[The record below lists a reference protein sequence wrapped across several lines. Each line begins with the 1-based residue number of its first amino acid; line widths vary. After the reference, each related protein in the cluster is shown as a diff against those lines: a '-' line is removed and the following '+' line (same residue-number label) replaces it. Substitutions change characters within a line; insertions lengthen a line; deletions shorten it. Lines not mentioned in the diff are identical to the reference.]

1 MMRPAAA
8 DLVSAAVRRST
19 VWPIDL
25 EPDPGFV
32 SVQRLVAD
40 GLPDRI
46 CSRLGD
52 PPRRVGV
59 SAAVMGLA
67 ARLWSVTVVT
77 AARDRILVDDA
88 VIVASDDDGAVVLG
102 LSEPRGWLDPTPDD
116 VDAVAKRILAPVIA
130 GLDLSPRLLWGNV
143 AASLYAVPQV
153 HDLPQARPLV
163 TDLLGRTPYAG
174 ELEIVPGTPAR
185 RRSCCLFY
193 LVPGAGLCGDCVF
206 DQPPV
211 Q

>member
-1 MMRPAAA
+1 MMRQAAS
-8 DLVSAAVRRST
+8 DLVTASVQRCTA
-19 VWPIDL
+19 WPIDL
-25 EPDPGFV
+25 DPGPGFV
-32 SVQRLVAD
+32 SVQELVAD

-46 CSRLGD
+46 CARLGG

-77 AARDRILVDDA
+77 AARDGVLVDES
-88 VIVASDDDGAVVLG
+88 VIVARDDNGAVVLG
-102 LSEPRGWLDPTPDD
+102 LSELRGWLDPSPDD
-116 VDAVAKRILAPVIA
+116 VDAVVKRILAPVIA
-130 GLDLSPRLLWGNV
+130 SLDLSRRLLWGNV
-143 AASLYAVPQV
+143 AASLYAVPVV
-153 HDLPQARPLV
+153 HDLERARPLV
-163 TDLLGRTPYAG
+163 TDLLGRTPYVG
-174 ELEIVPGTPAR
+174 ELAIVPGAPAR

-206 DQPPV
+206 DQPPG